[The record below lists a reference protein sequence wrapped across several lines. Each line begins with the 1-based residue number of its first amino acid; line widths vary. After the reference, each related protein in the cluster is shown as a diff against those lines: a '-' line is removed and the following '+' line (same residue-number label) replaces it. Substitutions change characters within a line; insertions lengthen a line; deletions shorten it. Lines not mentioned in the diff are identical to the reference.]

1 MIPPPPR
8 NTRTYTLF
16 PDTTLFRYAAVTAII
31 ALHEHPK
38 VRAWFGARG
47 DGAARRLGREL
58 LSLLL
63 TGFVVEIALAP
74 IALYHFHRSGV
85 YGALAN
91 IVAIPLTTLV
101 VMPAEALALV
111 FEAAGLGGPL
121 DRKGGVWGK
130 GG

>member
-31 ALHEHPK
+31 ALPEHPK

-47 DGAARRLGREL
+47 DGAARRPGREL
-58 LSLLL
+58 RSLLL

-85 YGALAN
+85 YGALAT
-91 IVAIPLTTLV
+91 IVAIPLTTRSEEHTSELQSL
-101 VMPAEALALV
+101 MRLSYAV
-111 FEAAGLGGPL
+111 FCCKQK
-121 DRKGGVWGK
+121 DHTTS
-130 GG
+130 

>member
-1 MIPPPPR
+1 M
-8 NTRTYTLF
+8 
-16 PDTTLFRYAAVTAII
+16 
-31 ALHEHPK
+31 
-38 VRAWFGARG
+38 VRRAG

-91 IVAIPLTTLV
+91 IVAIPLTTFV

-111 FEAAGLGGPL
+111 FDAGGLGAPRSEEHTSEIQSLMRNSYAVFCLKKTTNL
-121 DRKGGVWGK
+121 DQLIDHDIP
-130 GG
+130 